1 MFFPKIKING
11 DVETS
16 YYCNWSNLNI
26 KIDLKKFNGNIIIN
40 FDSISDNIE
49 EELIKVKEILSIEKL
64 NKITF
69 TSEKYEYAKI
79 ISKLFEKVNVRKR
92 FELINDF
99 QIRNRNEIDFSVL
112 TFDEVVIPYDYY
124 MYMENKRGI
133 TEYGY
138 RYVNNNGVVTYDSS
152 RDSVLSLIGIDY
164 KIEQVLDEI
173 FSGIDINELTDV
185 DKSILISNWLQKN
198 VQFFEGKE
206 SKVGDRLFIC
216 DDYNERYDLENP
228 STLLDKHVGVCAAF
242 SKVSLLLLMHPK
254 VGCKCNLVPVS
265 GHLFF
270 IQDIDNH
277 KYAID
282 NTWCVT
288 RNKNHYVD
296 ELGNESLKAM
306 EFNDEYLLFGQ
317 EKIEESEDIKKY
329 HTTNSYL
336 GNFNISLSDFPRD
349 IIKKSVEKLTQL
361 GVEFY
366 YDVNP
371 VYMQYCSKNDFKK
384 L

>member
-1 MFFPKIKING
+1 MSFPKIKING

-124 MYMENKRGI
+124 MYIKNKKGI

-152 RDSVLSLIGIDY
+152 RDSVLSLTGIDY

-173 FSGIDINELTDV
+173 FSGIDINELTEV
-185 DKSILISNWLQKN
+185 DKSVLISNWLQKN
-198 VQFFEGKE
+198 IQFLEGKE
-206 SKVGDRLFIC
+206 SKVGDKVFIC
-216 DDYNERYDLENP
+216 DDYNEIYDLENP
-228 STLLDKHVGVCAAF
+228 LTLLDKHIGVCAAF
-242 SKVSLLLLMHPK
+242 SKVSLFLLTHPK
-254 VGCKCNLVPVS
+254 VGCICNLVPVS

-270 IQDIDNH
+270 IQDIYNH

-288 RNKNHYVD
+288 RNKKHYVD
-296 ELGNESLKAM
+296 EFGNESLKAM
-306 EFNDEYLLFGQ
+306 AFNDEYLLFGQ

-329 HTTNSYL
+329 HTANSYL
-336 GNFNISLSDFPRD
+336 GNFNISLSDFSRD

-366 YDVNP
+366 YDINP
-371 VYMQYCSKNDFKK
+371 MYIQYCFKNDLKK

>member
-1 MFFPKIKING
+1 MSFPKIKING

-124 MYMENKRGI
+124 MYIKNKKGI

-152 RDSVLSLIGIDY
+152 RDSVLSLTGIDY

-173 FSGIDINELTDV
+173 FSGIDINELTEV
-185 DKSILISNWLQKN
+185 DKSVLISNWLQKN
-198 VQFFEGKE
+198 IQFLEGKE
-206 SKVGDRLFIC
+206 SKVGDKVFIC
-216 DDYNERYDLENP
+216 DDYNEIYDLEN
-228 STLLDKHVGVCAAF
+228 SLTLLDKHIGVCAAF
-242 SKVSLLLLMHPK
+242 SKVSLFLLTHPK
-254 VGCKCNLVPVS
+254 VGCICNLVPVS

-270 IQDIDNH
+270 IQDIYNH

-288 RNKNHYVD
+288 RNKKHYVD
-296 ELGNESLKAM
+296 EFGNESLKAM
-306 EFNDEYLLFGQ
+306 AFNDEYLLFGQ

-329 HTTNSYL
+329 HTANSYL
-336 GNFNISLSDFPRD
+336 GNFNISLSDFSRD

-366 YDVNP
+366 YDINP
-371 VYMQYCSKNDFKK
+371 MYIQYCFKNDLKK

>member
-152 RDSVLSLIGIDY
+152 RDSVLSLTGIDY
-164 KIEQVLDEI
+164 KIKQVLDEI

-198 VQFFEGKE
+198 V
-206 SKVGDRLFIC
+206 
-216 DDYNERYDLENP
+216 
-228 STLLDKHVGVCAAF
+228 
-242 SKVSLLLLMHPK
+242 
-254 VGCKCNLVPVS
+254 
-265 GHLFF
+265 
-270 IQDIDNH
+270 
-277 KYAID
+277 
-282 NTWCVT
+282 
-288 RNKNHYVD
+288 
-296 ELGNESLKAM
+296 
-306 EFNDEYLLFGQ
+306 
-317 EKIEESEDIKKY
+317 
-329 HTTNSYL
+329 
-336 GNFNISLSDFPRD
+336 
-349 IIKKSVEKLTQL
+349 
-361 GVEFY
+361 
-366 YDVNP
+366 
-371 VYMQYCSKNDFKK
+371 
-384 L
+384 

>member
-1 MFFPKIKING
+1 MSFPKIKING

-69 TSEKYEYAKI
+69 TSEKYECAKI

-124 MYMENKRGI
+124 MYIKNKKGI

-152 RDSVLSLIGIDY
+152 RDSVLSLTGIDY

-173 FSGIDINELTDV
+173 FSGIDINELTEV
-185 DKSILISNWLQKN
+185 DKSVLISNWLQKN
-198 VQFFEGKE
+198 IQFLEGKE
-206 SKVGDRLFIC
+206 SKVGDKVFIC
-216 DDYNERYDLENP
+216 DDYNEIYDLENP
-228 STLLDKHVGVCAAF
+228 LTLLDKHIGVCAAF
-242 SKVSLLLLMHPK
+242 SKVSLFLLTHPK
-254 VGCKCNLVPVS
+254 VGCICNLVPVS

-270 IQDIDNH
+270 IQDIYNH

-288 RNKNHYVD
+288 RNKKHYVD
-296 ELGNESLKAM
+296 EFGNESLKAM
-306 EFNDEYLLFGQ
+306 AFNDEYLLFGQ

-329 HTTNSYL
+329 HTANSYL
-336 GNFNISLSDFPRD
+336 GNFNISLSDFSRD

-366 YDVNP
+366 YDINP
-371 VYMQYCSKNDFKK
+371 MYMQYCFKNDFKK